1 MTLISPIVL
10 DMGSKY
16 TGVYLTQYQAGEALE
31 QAVKSGSVV
40 MHTDNIQYS
49 QAERTAR
56 RHQTRAAK
64 RRKMAKR
71 LLWLILEKHYQ
82 LPQSLLTKLQVE
94 AINSL
99 LNRRGFTYLSEDV
112 DEALLART
120 SSNPFAES
128 FIASIPLN
136 TNLFE
141 VFQSITVT
149 VESAKAF
156 KNIPEYKLT
165 KADFKKNLHGDY
177 KEDKATL
184 SEAFEAFKNAID
196 TFIKAEQDGHKIRGK
211 YLENIRQDLLIHH
224 DYQCIRELLTNNG
237 HKIEAFA
244 NLVGHVSNLQLR
256 VLRRYFNDEDMQSS
270 DKWYPQKLHKVFYRN
285 ISAMHCKKD
294 SIDKQNQITLF
305 SYRDKSIIDLFETVT
320 PEISIPA
327 FEDQNNRR
335 PPKCQSLLITAQ
347 IMKNEKYLPRWTAIV
362 PKLVEEIENHGIDIG
377 SGLDLSSIKNEQQWA
392 QALQRCLELSAL
404 HDPFQLRAWVGKD
417 KEYGEFVT
425 RAKDRLARLLNG
437 QFDAF
442 VQFVQ
447 TFYQETNASRSALW
461 FSSADNLLSVCNTK
475 PPHKANQLNELIS
488 GALSCEVDDE
498 KVVVLNNL
506 WRENPRVGKR
516 GVKGW
521 CKFAAD
527 CQKEYGN
534 AFNHKMKQ
542 NRWLKENKKKVE
554 DKKLLELDEATS
566 KVAELIANRLGISA
580 QRFNN
585 IFDLAKLYNLLE
597 QDQKGFSKNCRAC
610 TKENQWRSTIHQGTD
625 YRGRSQEGAFALRL
639 PADTTRPFDGLLARL
654 MDKQAY
660 KIALAKIEQLP
671 AESVGQTITI
681 PIILEENRFNFTADL
696 HSIKK
701 NSKKSQDS
709 AKRAEKEEGQWLEK
723 TDRIKQASKGIC
735 PYTGTALSLGG
746 EIDHIISRAESRGRN
761 KGVFNHEAN
770 LIYCSTQGNSL
781 KDRSYYSLSDLHD
794 SYLHKQFG
802 HHDRQAIE
810 EIIIANCQG
819 VLGQDIIGF
828 DKLEP
833 EIQRSIRHGLFVESL
848 RTELMRLLHQSN
860 KTRVNGTQAFLA
872 KLIMQK
878 IKQLYNV
885 NQISFDVAYIQAD
898 LASQERDLLSTA
910 HPEYEKKKLQP
921 VASHMIDAAM
931 VMAQAL
937 KQPHTRDILQ
947 TAGLEGSDWLKKLIP
962 DNAKVVRIESKLK
975 YEKDSISSKQLFK
988 DGLYSEHFMPL
999 IVMQDKLGIGFNTN
1013 NVSWLLDAEAPQIW
1027 WQALFPYLNKAKK
1040 DLNQIQQTVGKGF
1053 KAFSVNKSCAFELLE
1068 KVAKQSCSE
1077 SELLAADL
1085 LGALYYTTQKT
1096 NLRTAIYDDMKK
1108 MYAKAVDLT
1117 NAKHFTIKF
1126 EPKSSYLNSK
1136 SKKVSKKSLH
1146 YPGMAHWQKLS
1157 QMTFIQTNQGSKQPF
1172 DDVEFNALI
1181 QEVFPQTKLNTRS
1194 HKGIRKQWSL
1204 PRISKASGAYRAR
1217 RKNADGTDIWQLF
1230 AVEGLG
1236 ASGFSHDNGVINF
1249 SEDGSVPI
1257 RQIEQSNKL
1266 TPVGNRYA
1274 QRELLEPFNAWR
1286 EIDLEGIRENV
1297 CKSVYLSTNSK
1308 SRFRVAV
1315 DIGYQEFNELV
1326 VPMLQDTEGLDHWS
1340 KLSAELKLA
1349 KPREWLD
1356 KFGELLGKPR
1366 SNLFIVNLGEI
1377 ITLEYIVESSNKVM
1391 KQAYQ
1396 NGTPVVR

>member
-1 MTLISPIVL
+1 MTLISPIAL
-10 DMGSKY
+10 DMGAKY
-16 TGVYLTQYQAGEALE
+16 TGVYLTQYLAGEALE
-31 QAVKSGSVV
+31 LAVKSGSVV

-49 QAERTAR
+49 QVERTAR

-82 LPQSLLTKLQVE
+82 LPQSSLTKLQVE

-99 LNRRGFTYLSEDV
+99 LKRRGFTYLSEDV
-112 DEALLART
+112 DEALLAQT
-120 SSNPFAES
+120 SSNPFAEY

-141 VFQSITVT
+141 VFQSITAT
-149 VESAKAF
+149 VESAKTF
-156 KNIPEYKLT
+156 KNIPEFKLT
-165 KADFKKNLHGDY
+165 KVDFKKRLDGDY
-177 KEDKATL
+177 KEEKVTL
-184 SEAFEAFKNAID
+184 GEAFDAFKNAID

-211 YLENIRQDLLIHH
+211 FLENIRQDLLIHQ
-224 DYQCIRELLTNNG
+224 DYQYIRDLLANNG

-256 VLRRYFNDEDMQSS
+256 VLRRYFNDEAMQSS
-270 DKWYPQKLHKVFYRN
+270 DTWYPKKLHKVFYRN
-285 ISAMHCKKD
+285 VSAMHCKKG

-305 SYRDKSIIDLFETVT
+305 SHRDKSIIELFETLP

-335 PPKCQSLLITAQ
+335 PPKCQSLLITAEA
-347 IMKNEKYLPRWTAIV
+347 MKNEKHLPRWTAIV
-362 PKLVEEIENHGIDIG
+362 PKLVEEIQNHGIDIG

-417 KEYGEFVT
+417 KEYGEFVS
-425 RAKDRLARLLNG
+425 RAKERLAKLLNG
-437 QFDAF
+437 QFNAF
-442 VQFVQ
+442 VQFAQ

-461 FSSADNLLSVCNTK
+461 FSSPENLLSVCNTK
-475 PPHKANQLNELIS
+475 PPHKANQFNELLS

-498 KVVVLNNL
+498 KVGGLKEL
-506 WRENPRVGKR
+506 WQENPKVGKR

-521 CKFAAD
+521 CKFSAD

-534 AFNHKMKQ
+534 ALNYQMKH

-566 KVAELIANRLGISA
+566 KVAELIADRLGISA
-580 QRFNN
+580 KRFSN
-585 IFDLAKLYNLLE
+585 IFGLAKLYNLLE

-610 TKENQWRSTIHQGTD
+610 TKENQWRSTIHQGAD
-625 YRGRSQEGAFALRL
+625 YKGRVQEGAFALRL
-639 PADTTRPFDGLLARL
+639 PADTTRPFDGLLSRL

-671 AESVGQTITI
+671 AEPVDQIITI
-681 PIILEENRFNFTADL
+681 PIILEENRFCFTADL

-709 AKRAEKEEGQWLEK
+709 AKKAEQEEGKWLEK

-735 PYTGTALSLGG
+735 PYEGIALSRGG
-746 EIDHIISRAESRGRN
+746 EIDHIIPRAESRGRN

-770 LIYCSTQGNSL
+770 LMYCSAEGNQ
-781 KDRSYYSLSDLHD
+781 KKADNIYSLFDLHD
-794 SYLHKQFG
+794 NYLDKQFG
-802 HHDRQAIE
+802 HHDRKAIE
-810 EIIIANCQG
+810 ESIIAHCQDL
-819 VLGQDIIGF
+819 LGQEIVGF
-828 DKLEP
+828 DRLDP

-848 RTELMRLLHQSN
+848 RYELTRFLHQSN

-878 IKQLYNV
+878 VKQLYSANSV
-885 NQISFDVAYIQAD
+885 SFDVAYIQAD
-898 LASQERDLLSTA
+898 LASQERELLSAA
-910 HPEYEKKKLQP
+910 HPEYAKQKVQP

-937 KQPHTRDILQ
+937 KQPHTRDMLQ

-962 DNAKVVRIESKLK
+962 DNAKVERIESKLK

-988 DGLYSEHFMPL
+988 DGLYAEHFIPL
-999 IVMQDKLGIGFNTN
+999 IVMENKLGVGFNTN
-1013 NVSWLLDAEAPQIW
+1013 NVSWLLDDEAPQIW
-1027 WQALFPYLNKAKK
+1027 WQALSPYLNNAEE
-1040 DLNQIQQTVGKGF
+1040 DLNHIQQTVGKGF
-1053 KAFSVNKSCAFELLE
+1053 KAFSVNKNCAFELLN

-1077 SELLAADL
+1077 SELLTADL
-1085 LGALYYTTQKT
+1085 LEALYYTTQKT
-1096 NLRTAIYDDMKK
+1096 NLRAVIYDDTKK
-1108 MYAKAVDLT
+1108 TYAKANDLT
-1117 NAKHFTIKF
+1117 EAKHFTIKF
-1126 EPKSSYLNSK
+1126 DPKSSYLNPK
-1136 SKKVSKKSLH
+1136 SKKVSTKSLQ
-1146 YPGMAHWQKLS
+1146 YPGISHWQTLS
-1157 QMTFIQTNQGSKQPF
+1157 QMVFIQTNQNSKQPF
-1172 DDVEFNALI
+1172 DGVGFNALI
-1181 QEVFPQTKLNTRS
+1181 QEMFPQTKLNTRS
-1194 HKGIRKQWSL
+1194 HKGVRKQWSL

-1236 ASGFSHDNGVINF
+1236 ATGFSHDNGVINF

-1257 RQIEQSNKL
+1257 KQIEQSNKL
-1266 TPVGNRYA
+1266 TAVGSRYV

-1286 EIDLEGIRENV
+1286 EVDLTGIQENV
-1297 CKSVYLSTNSK
+1297 FKSIYLSTNSK

-1315 DIGYQEFNELV
+1315 HIGYQELSKLV
-1326 VPMLQDTEGLDHWS
+1326 VPMLKDTEGLDHWS

-1349 KPREWLD
+1349 NPKDWLD
-1356 KFGELLGKPR
+1356 GFGELLGKPR
-1366 SNLFIVNLGEI
+1366 SNLFVVKSGEI